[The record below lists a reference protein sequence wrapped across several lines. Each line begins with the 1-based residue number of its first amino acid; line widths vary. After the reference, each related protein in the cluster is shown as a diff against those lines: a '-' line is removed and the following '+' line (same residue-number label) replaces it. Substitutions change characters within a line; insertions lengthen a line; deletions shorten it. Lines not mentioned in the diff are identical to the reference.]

1 MVATLP
7 LAPAAERRH
16 RCADIVTHQELVRR
30 TLEVYASSAYES
42 EDEVV
47 GGLCSAGVARLMAE
61 RLVAL
66 VPLAFG
72 RVLVSHM
79 EKVEFSTSAILTA
92 RDGSSRSCDLRTDRI
107 FLSALE
113 IATAMYHE
121 GPRHLFQAAASASAE
136 VAAVNQLLD
145 SGGTLA
151 GGRFTEPRFL
161 RLSFE
166 EWSSA
171 DAFQS

>member
-1 MVATLP
+1 
-7 LAPAAERRH
+7 
-16 RCADIVTHQELVRR
+16 VTHHELVTR
-30 TLEVYASSAYES
+30 TLEAYAGSAYES
-42 EDEVV
+42 EEEIV
-47 GGLCSAGVARLMAE
+47 GGLCSAGVARLVAE

-79 EKVEFSTSAILTA
+79 EKLEFSTSAILTA
-92 RDGSSRSCDLRTDRI
+92 RDGSPQSCDLRTDGL

-136 VAAVNQLLD
+136 VAAVNQLLN

-151 GGRFTEPRFL
+151 GVRFKEPRFL

-166 EWSSA
+166 DWTSA
-171 DAFQS
+171 DAVQG